1 MSTRVVFEWL
11 VAFFLLTAIFVAIV
25 SLATNEADKND
36 SSVVETSQEPD
47 NSLRSFTGEEADE
60 WLQDS
65 EDTPENRKAWAEAD
79 RDSYGAAKPRSPK
92 WPALQRKHLKLHP
105 KCEACGTTLGMN
117 VHHVKPFHLYPDLEL
132 DPKNL
137 ITLCRDHHF
146 SIGHDP
152 DGPWAPAKPS
162 WKAENPNVRRDA
174 KLWKARK

>member
-1 MSTRVVFEWL
+1 MSPRVVFGWL
-11 VAFFLLTAIFVAIV
+11 VAFFLLTAIFVVLV
-25 SLATNEADKND
+25 SLATKEADKND
-36 SSVVETSQEPD
+36 PSEVETSQEPD

-60 WLQDS
+60 WLQYC
-65 EDTPENRKAWAEAD
+65 EDTPENREAWAYAE
-79 RDSYGAAKPRSPK
+79 KPRSPK
-92 WPALQRKHLKLHP
+92 WPSLQRKHLKLYP
-105 KCEACGTTLGMN
+105 KCEACETTLGLN

-162 WKAENPNVRRDA
+162 WTKENPNVRSDA

>member
-1 MSTRVVFEWL
+1 MRSMSPRVVLEWL
-11 VAFFLLTAIFVAIV
+11 VAFFLLTAFFVVLV
-25 SLATNEADKND
+25 SLATKQADKND
-36 SSVVETSQEPD
+36 STV
-47 NSLRSFTGEEADE
+47 G
-60 WLQDS
+60 
-65 EDTPENRKAWAEAD
+65 AEQ
-79 RDSYGAAKPRSPK
+79 PRSPK
-92 WPALQRKHLKLHP
+92 WPALQRKHLKLYP
-105 KCEACGTTLGMN
+105 QCEACGTTLALN

-152 DGPWAPAKPS
+152 DGPWAPARPS